1 MLPEIGI
8 ALAAGLALGFLIAW
22 ALGRSR
28 DQAQSQRTAQLEQQ
42 LADRAATLETT
53 QRERDTARQELAA
66 QQQAAAERDAKQR
79 EEIARVT
86 AERGSFE
93 QDAEKAANA
102 IEELRK
108 EHDRARNELF
118 QSQTELATLRTTL
131 EDEKNHAQEKLDML
145 TNARA
150 ELSNQFKA
158 VAAEILD
165 EKSAKLT
172 EQNKSDIGNLKGTLD
187 EFQKKIE
194 SFEKENITGRTELKV
209 QIDNLAKLNT
219 KLSDDANN
227 LATALKGSAKTQGD
241 WGELVLERILE
252 ASGLCKG
259 QEYRTQESFA
269 REERAEDGR
278 VRARLDVIV
287 DLPEMRHIVIDSKVS
302 LNGYNDYCI
311 AQEDIERQSALG
323 RHLDSV
329 RKHIRDL
336 SKRDY
341 RSLYQLNSL
350 DFVVMFV
357 PIEPAFTLA
366 LASDDGLWEEAWNKN
381 VLLVSRTSLLFV
393 LRTVAHLWKQ
403 ETQKKNHQ
411 EIARRGKELYD
422 KLAAFAEDLLGV
434 GKKLGEARDS
444 YDEAVRKLSTGRGN
458 VIRQAEMLKALG
470 VVPTKAL
477 PMVLVERSLDDQ
489 DSEPA
494 RLELAASME
503 ETEG

>member
-1 MLPEIGI
+1 KMLRSHSTHQPLDATSAAPKFQVYWGLAPQANRTHGFFSSHGGPFKRSSRGANNCQFAQRFPSRQVYSHSMLPEIGI

-118 QSQTELATLRTTL
+118 QSQTELVTLRTTL
-131 EDEKNHAQEKLDML
+131 EDEKHHAQEKLDML

-219 KLSDDANN
+219 KLS
-227 LATALKGSAKTQGD
+227 
-241 WGELVLERILE
+241 
-252 ASGLCKG
+252 
-259 QEYRTQESFA
+259 
-269 REERAEDGR
+269 
-278 VRARLDVIV
+278 
-287 DLPEMRHIVIDSKVS
+287 
-302 LNGYNDYCI
+302 
-311 AQEDIERQSALG
+311 
-323 RHLDSV
+323 
-329 RKHIRDL
+329 
-336 SKRDY
+336 
-341 RSLYQLNSL
+341 
-350 DFVVMFV
+350 
-357 PIEPAFTLA
+357 
-366 LASDDGLWEEAWNKN
+366 
-381 VLLVSRTSLLFV
+381 
-393 LRTVAHLWKQ
+393 
-403 ETQKKNHQ
+403 
-411 EIARRGKELYD
+411 
-422 KLAAFAEDLLGV
+422 
-434 GKKLGEARDS
+434 
-444 YDEAVRKLSTGRGN
+444 
-458 VIRQAEMLKALG
+458 
-470 VVPTKAL
+470 
-477 PMVLVERSLDDQ
+477 
-489 DSEPA
+489 
-494 RLELAASME
+494 
-503 ETEG
+503 